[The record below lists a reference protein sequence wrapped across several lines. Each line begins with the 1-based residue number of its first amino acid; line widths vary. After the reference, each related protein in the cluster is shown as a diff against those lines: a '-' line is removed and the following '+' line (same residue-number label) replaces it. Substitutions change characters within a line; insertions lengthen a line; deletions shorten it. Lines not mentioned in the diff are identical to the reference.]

1 MIMKIK
7 DSHILYINLKED
19 TEKRKR
25 IEHQLDSLKLNY
37 TRVEAVRGAKLK
49 NLAYRKKIS
58 KLLGVPVNKLSCNFW
73 TDRKNFKT
81 MCRYPDEI
89 MKKVGAYLSHM
100 LAIQIAIDKN
110 LDNVIIVEDDADF
123 LSNSGNSVNIPK
135 DADIVYLGGSF
146 FNEVTNTIK
155 LRKKIIA
162 VDNDII
168 KLVGAFALLIPSKEK
183 INDVNHVLRAVFLP
197 GKGKDKHKD
206 WRTGTIRLRAQALD
220 FVYLNF
226 FQKFGKTYLVNPVMI
241 NHKELGSNI
250 CNNRKKYKIRHFLF
264 ESQAK
269 KVKSLF

>member
-1 MIMKIK
+1 MLMKIK

-25 IEHQLDSLKLNY
+25 IEHQLDSLKLSY
-37 TRVEAVRGAKLK
+37 TRVDAVRGSKLR

-58 KLLGVPVNKLSCNFW
+58 KLLSIPMSKLNVKYW

-81 MCRYPDEI
+81 MCKYPDAI

-100 LAIQIAIDKN
+100 LAIKVALDKD
-110 LDNVIIVEDDADF
+110 LKNVVILEDDADF
-123 LSNSGNSVNIPK
+123 LNNINNNIRVPK

-146 FNEVTNTIK
+146 YNDVKKTVK
-155 LRKKIIA
+155 LSKKLIA

-168 KLVGAFALLIPSKEK
+168 KLVGAFALFIPSKEK
-183 INDVNHVLRAVFLP
+183 INDINNVLRAVFLP

-206 WRTGTIRLRAQALD
+206 WRTGKIRLRAQALD

-226 FQKFGKTYLVNPVMI
+226 FQKFGKAYLVNPVMI
-241 NHKELGSNI
+241 NHKEQGSNI
-250 CNNRKKYKIRHFLF
+250 CNNRQKYKIRHFLF
-264 ESQAK
+264 ESQSK
-269 KVKSLF
+269 KIKSLF

>member
-1 MIMKIK
+1 MLMKIK

-25 IEHQLDSLKLNY
+25 IEHQLDSLKLSY
-37 TRVEAVRGAKLK
+37 TRVDAVRGSKLR

-58 KLLGVPVNKLSCNFW
+58 KLLSIPMSKLNVKYW

-81 MCRYPDEI
+81 MCKYPDAI

-100 LAIQIAIDKN
+100 LAIKIALDKD
-110 LDNVIIVEDDADF
+110 LKNVVILEDDADF
-123 LSNSGNSVNIPK
+123 LNNINNNIRVPK

-146 FNEVTNTIK
+146 YNDVKKTVK
-155 LRKKIIA
+155 LSKKLIA

-168 KLVGAFALLIPSKEK
+168 KLVGAFALFIPSKEK
-183 INDVNHVLRAVFLP
+183 INDINNVLRAVFLP

-206 WRTGTIRLRAQALD
+206 WRTGKIRLRAQALD

-226 FQKFGKTYLVNPVMI
+226 FQKFGKAYLVNPVMI

-264 ESQAK
+264 ESQSK
-269 KVKSLF
+269 KIKSLF